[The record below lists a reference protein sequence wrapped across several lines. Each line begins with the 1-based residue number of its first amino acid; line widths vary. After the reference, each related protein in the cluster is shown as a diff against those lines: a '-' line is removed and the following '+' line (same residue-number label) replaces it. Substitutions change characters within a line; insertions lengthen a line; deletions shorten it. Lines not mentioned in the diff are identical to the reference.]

1 MNPKKG
7 VNDFRFFDSNCYITS
22 CMAFLR
28 LFETLQ
34 QKFLSEK
41 TKKSSETA
49 ILFIAIASFIIHL
62 AIFYLVDF
70 GILSINGSLD
80 LLNHPIAAIYTPFSF
95 ILLYEVYL
103 LIYYLPKSFTTY
115 IGKQYEIM
123 TLIVIR
129 RLFKDLSN
137 LTLSPEWFKI
147 KYDLQ
152 FTYDLITSVLMF
164 FLIYL
169 FFLESKKT
177 PNTVALNESQIGA
190 ISRFVKI
197 KKAMATA
204 LVPIFISLAIY
215 SFISWSIKIIYPG
228 ESSINSF
235 ANINNIFFEQFF
247 TILIFADVFLLLFS
261 FFLTD
266 EFHKVIRNSGFII
279 STILIR
285 LSFSTSGFLNNILI
299 LCAVV
304 FGLLILVVYNKFE
317 KHIALEKANSL
328 KTF

>member
-1 MNPKKG
+1 
-7 VNDFRFFDSNCYITS
+7 
-22 CMAFLR
+22 MAFKNL
-28 LFETLQ
+28 LETLY

-41 TKKSSETA
+41 TRKSSEWI
-49 ILFIAIASFIIHL
+49 ILSIAIASFISHL
-62 AIFYLVDF
+62 ILIYLVDF
-70 GILSINGSLD
+70 GIISINNSSD
-80 LLNHPIAAIYTPFSF
+80 LLSNPIAAIYTPFSF

-137 LTLSPEWFKI
+137 LSLTTDWFTI

-152 FTYDLITSVLMF
+152 FTYDLATSILMF

-169 FFLESKKT
+169 FYVQSKITYNSK
-177 PNTVALNESQIGA
+177 PLNQSQLGA
-190 ISRFVKI
+190 VSRFVKI
-197 KKAMATA
+197 KKIIATA
-204 LVPIFISLAIY
+204 LVPIFILLAIY
-215 SFISWSIKIIYPG
+215 SFIDWSIEIINPVV
-228 ESSINSF
+228 SSNSSF

-247 TILIFADVFLLLFS
+247 TFLIFADVILLLFS

-285 LSFSTSGFLNNILI
+285 LSFSITGLLNNILI
-299 LCAVV
+299 VCAII
-304 FGLLILVVYNKFE
+304 FGLLIILVHNKFA
-317 KHIALEKANSL
+317 KSIALQKDKAEKG
-328 KTF
+328 

>member
-1 MNPKKG
+1 
-7 VNDFRFFDSNCYITS
+7 
-22 CMAFLR
+22 MAFKNL
-28 LFETLQ
+28 LETLY

-41 TKKSSETA
+41 TRKSSEWI
-49 ILFIAIASFIIHL
+49 ILSISIASFISHL
-62 AIFYLVDF
+62 VLIYLVDF
-70 GILSINGSLD
+70 GIISINNSSD
-80 LLNHPIAAIYTPFSF
+80 LLRNPIAAIYTPFSF

-137 LTLSPEWFKI
+137 LTLTTDWFNL

-152 FTYDLITSVLMF
+152 FTYDLATSILMF

-169 FFLESKKT
+169 FYVQSKITYDSK
-177 PNTVALNESQIGA
+177 PLNQSQLGA
-190 ISRFVKI
+190 VSRFVKI
-197 KKAMATA
+197 KKVIATA
-204 LVPIFISLAIY
+204 LVPIFILLAIY
-215 SFISWSIKIIYPG
+215 SFVDWSIKIIDPVV
-228 ESSINSF
+228 SSSSSF

-247 TILIFADVFLLLFS
+247 TFLIFADVILLLFS

-285 LSFSTSGFLNNILI
+285 LSFSITGLLNNILI
-299 LCAVV
+299 VCAII
-304 FGLLILVVYNKFE
+304 FGLLIILVHNKFA
-317 KHIALEKANSL
+317 KSIALQKNKVEKG
-328 KTF
+328 

>member
-1 MNPKKG
+1 
-7 VNDFRFFDSNCYITS
+7 
-22 CMAFLR
+22 MAFKNL
-28 LFETLQ
+28 LETLY

-41 TKKSSETA
+41 TRKSSEWI
-49 ILFIAIASFIIHL
+49 ILSIAIASFISHL
-62 AIFYLVDF
+62 VLIYLVDF
-70 GILSINGSLD
+70 GIISINNSSD
-80 LLNHPIAAIYTPFSF
+80 LLRNPIAAIYTPFSF

-137 LTLSPEWFKI
+137 LSLTTDWFNL

-152 FTYDLITSVLMF
+152 FTYDLATSILMF

-169 FFLESKKT
+169 FYIQSKITYNSK
-177 PNTVALNESQIGA
+177 PLNQSQIGA
-190 ISRFVKI
+190 VSRFVKI
-197 KKAMATA
+197 KKVIATA
-204 LVPIFISLAIY
+204 LVPIFILLAIY
-215 SFISWSIKIIYPG
+215 SFVDWSIKIIYPVV
-228 ESSINSF
+228 SSNSSF

-247 TILIFADVFLLLFS
+247 TFLIFADVILLLFS

-285 LSFSTSGFLNNILI
+285 LSFSITGLLNNILI
-299 LCAVV
+299 VCAII
-304 FGLLILVVYNKFE
+304 FGLLIILVHNKFA
-317 KHIALEKANSL
+317 KSIALQKDKVEKG
-328 KTF
+328 

>member
-1 MNPKKG
+1 
-7 VNDFRFFDSNCYITS
+7 
-22 CMAFLR
+22 MAFKNL
-28 LFETLQ
+28 LETLY

-41 TKKSSETA
+41 TRKSSEWI
-49 ILFIAIASFIIHL
+49 ILSIAIASFISHL
-62 AIFYLVDF
+62 VLIYLVDF
-70 GILSINGSLD
+70 GVISINNSSD
-80 LLNHPIAAIYTPFSF
+80 LLRNPIAAIYTPFSF

-137 LTLSPEWFKI
+137 LTLTTDWFNL

-152 FTYDLITSVLMF
+152 FTYDLATSILMF

-169 FFLESKKT
+169 FYVQSKITYDSK
-177 PNTVALNESQIGA
+177 PLNQSQVGA
-190 ISRFVKI
+190 VSRFVKI
-197 KKAMATA
+197 KKVIATA
-204 LVPIFISLAIY
+204 LVPIFILLAIY
-215 SFISWSIKIIYPG
+215 SFVDWSIKIIDPVV
-228 ESSINSF
+228 SSSSSF

-247 TILIFADVFLLLFS
+247 TFLIFADVILLLFS

-285 LSFSTSGFLNNILI
+285 LSFSITGLLNNILI
-299 LCAVV
+299 VCAII
-304 FGLLILVVYNKFE
+304 FGLLIILVHNKFA
-317 KHIALEKANSL
+317 KSIALQKNNAEKV
-328 KTF
+328 

>member
-1 MNPKKG
+1 
-7 VNDFRFFDSNCYITS
+7 
-22 CMAFLR
+22 MAFKNL
-28 LFETLQ
+28 LETLY

-41 TKKSSETA
+41 TRKSSEWI
-49 ILFIAIASFIIHL
+49 ILSIAIASFISHL
-62 AIFYLVDF
+62 VLIYLVDF
-70 GILSINGSLD
+70 GVISINNSSD
-80 LLNHPIAAIYTPFSF
+80 LLRNPIAAIYTPFSF

-137 LTLSPEWFKI
+137 LTLTTDWFNL

-152 FTYDLITSVLMF
+152 FTYDLATSILMF

-169 FFLESKKT
+169 FYVQSKITYDSK
-177 PNTVALNESQIGA
+177 PLNQSQLGA
-190 ISRFVKI
+190 VSRFVKI
-197 KKAMATA
+197 KKVIATA
-204 LVPIFISLAIY
+204 LVPIFILLAIY
-215 SFISWSIKIIYPG
+215 SFVDWSIKIIDPVV
-228 ESSINSF
+228 SSSSSF

-247 TILIFADVFLLLFS
+247 TFLIFADVILLLFS

-285 LSFSTSGFLNNILI
+285 LSFSITGLLNNILI
-299 LCAVV
+299 VCAII
-304 FGLLILVVYNKFE
+304 FGLLIILVHNKFA
-317 KHIALEKANSL
+317 KSIALQKNNAEKV
-328 KTF
+328 

>member
-1 MNPKKG
+1 
-7 VNDFRFFDSNCYITS
+7 
-22 CMAFLR
+22 MAFKNL
-28 LFETLQ
+28 LETLY

-41 TKKSSETA
+41 TRKSSEWI
-49 ILFIAIASFIIHL
+49 ILSIAIASFISHL
-62 AIFYLVDF
+62 VLIYLVDF
-70 GILSINGSLD
+70 GIISINNSSD
-80 LLNHPIAAIYTPFSF
+80 LLRNPIAAIYTPFSF

-137 LTLSPEWFKI
+137 LTLTTDWFNL

-152 FTYDLITSVLMF
+152 FTYDLATSILMF

-169 FFLESKKT
+169 FYVQSKITYDSK
-177 PNTVALNESQIGA
+177 PLNQSQVGA
-190 ISRFVKI
+190 VSRFVKI
-197 KKAMATA
+197 KKVIATA
-204 LVPIFISLAIY
+204 LVPIFILLAIY
-215 SFISWSIKIIYPG
+215 SFVDWSIKIIDPVV
-228 ESSINSF
+228 SSSSSF

-247 TILIFADVFLLLFS
+247 TFLIFADVILLLFS

-285 LSFSTSGFLNNILI
+285 LSFSITGLLNNILI
-299 LCAVV
+299 VCAII
-304 FGLLILVVYNKFE
+304 FGLLIILVHNKFA
-317 KHIALEKANSL
+317 KSIALQKNNAEKV
-328 KTF
+328 

>member
-1 MNPKKG
+1 
-7 VNDFRFFDSNCYITS
+7 
-22 CMAFLR
+22 MAFKNL
-28 LFETLQ
+28 LETLY

-41 TKKSSETA
+41 TRKSSEWI
-49 ILFIAIASFIIHL
+49 ILSIAIASFISHL
-62 AIFYLVDF
+62 ILIYLVDF
-70 GILSINGSLD
+70 GIISINNSSD
-80 LLNHPIAAIYTPFSF
+80 LLSNPIAAIYTPFSF

-137 LTLSPEWFKI
+137 LSLTTDWFTI

-152 FTYDLITSVLMF
+152 FTYDLATSILMF

-169 FFLESKKT
+169 FYVQSKITYNSK
-177 PNTVALNESQIGA
+177 PLNQSQLGA
-190 ISRFVKI
+190 VSRFVKI
-197 KKAMATA
+197 KKIIATA
-204 LVPIFISLAIY
+204 LVPIFILLAIY
-215 SFISWSIKIIYPG
+215 SFVDWSIKIINPVV
-228 ESSINSF
+228 SSNSSF

-247 TILIFADVFLLLFS
+247 TFLIFADVILLLFS

-285 LSFSTSGFLNNILI
+285 LSFSITGLLNNILI
-299 LCAVV
+299 VCAII
-304 FGLLILVVYNKFE
+304 FGLLIILVHNKFA
-317 KHIALEKANSL
+317 KSIALQKDKVEKG
-328 KTF
+328 

>member
-1 MNPKKG
+1 
-7 VNDFRFFDSNCYITS
+7 
-22 CMAFLR
+22 MAFKNL
-28 LFETLQ
+28 LETLY

-41 TKKSSETA
+41 TRKSSEWI
-49 ILFIAIASFIIHL
+49 ILSIAIASFISHL
-62 AIFYLVDF
+62 ILIYLVDF
-70 GILSINGSLD
+70 GIISINNSSD
-80 LLNHPIAAIYTPFSF
+80 LLSNPIAAIYTPFSF

-137 LTLSPEWFKI
+137 LSLTTDWFTI

-152 FTYDLITSVLMF
+152 FTYDLATSILMF

-169 FFLESKKT
+169 FYVQSKITYNSK
-177 PNTVALNESQIGA
+177 PLNQSQLGA
-190 ISRFVKI
+190 VSRFVKI
-197 KKAMATA
+197 KKIIATA
-204 LVPIFISLAIY
+204 LVPIFILLAIY
-215 SFISWSIKIIYPG
+215 SFVDWSIKIIYPVV
-228 ESSINSF
+228 SSNSSF

-247 TILIFADVFLLLFS
+247 TFLIFADVILLLFS

-285 LSFSTSGFLNNILI
+285 LSFSITGLLNNILI
-299 LCAVV
+299 VCAII
-304 FGLLILVVYNKFE
+304 FGLLIILVHNKFA
-317 KHIALEKANSL
+317 KSIALQKNKVEKG
-328 KTF
+328 

>member
-1 MNPKKG
+1 
-7 VNDFRFFDSNCYITS
+7 
-22 CMAFLR
+22 MAFKNL
-28 LFETLQ
+28 LETLY

-41 TKKSSETA
+41 TRKSSEWI
-49 ILFIAIASFIIHL
+49 ILSIAIASFISHL
-62 AIFYLVDF
+62 VLIYLVDF
-70 GILSINGSLD
+70 GIISINNSSD
-80 LLNHPIAAIYTPFSF
+80 LLRNPIAAIYTPFSF

-137 LTLSPEWFKI
+137 LTLTTDWFNL

-152 FTYDLITSVLMF
+152 FTYDLATSILMF

-169 FFLESKKT
+169 FYVQSKITYDSK
-177 PNTVALNESQIGA
+177 PLNQSQVGA
-190 ISRFVKI
+190 VSRFVKI
-197 KKAMATA
+197 KKVIATA
-204 LVPIFISLAIY
+204 LVPIFILLAIY
-215 SFISWSIKIIYPG
+215 SFVDWSIKIIDPVV
-228 ESSINSF
+228 SSSSSF

-247 TILIFADVFLLLFS
+247 TFLIFADVILLLFS

-285 LSFSTSGFLNNILI
+285 LSFSITGLLNNILI
-299 LCAVV
+299 VCAII
-304 FGLLILVVYNKFE
+304 FGLLIILVHNKFA
-317 KHIALEKANSL
+317 KSIALQKNKVEKG
-328 KTF
+328 